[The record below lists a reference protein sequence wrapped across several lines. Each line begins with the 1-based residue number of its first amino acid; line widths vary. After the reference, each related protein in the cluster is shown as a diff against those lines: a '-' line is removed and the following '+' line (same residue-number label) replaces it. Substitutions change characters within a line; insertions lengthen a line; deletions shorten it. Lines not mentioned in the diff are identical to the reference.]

1 LPRSAQPTTA
11 GTSPALARA
20 TELYQQARGEI
31 AAYAIEA
38 AMSRLDEAVSALA
51 DDDSEGAVELRLRVA
66 MSRTWGTFASDP
78 QSTQGELDR
87 VASEANR
94 LGLAHL
100 VPLAMLQQG
109 VLWTRLGEHA
119 RALSALERIEPY
131 ESLLSVEDRVR
142 LLINRGTTASLLL
155 KTEEAS
161 ADLGEAAALAQE
173 AGLDRF
179 AYMALHNR
187 GFVEFL
193 RGDLPAALR
202 LMDEADRLDAP
213 VDRGIAHLDRG
224 RVLIEAGL
232 VTDAWETLQTAR
244 TSLAEAGL
252 ETEADEV
259 ELDLARCEVLLARGD
274 DAVMRLTP
282 LIERFA
288 ARAARFREIEARVL
302 RCEAVAFSAE
312 VAPRVGEAEA
322 LARDAGAVDARL
334 ADVAGALYA
343 ESLVRTGRA
352 GDASVRAVQSLARST
367 QLARRCLARRVAVDL
382 ALAKGNESAARRTL
396 RAVADDL
403 RTARRG
409 VSSLDLKTGMA
420 LHASPLA
427 VTDVALAARSGSGAR
442 VLAVTERWRT
452 ATGSMPQ
459 VRPSDDPPEQALW
472 TMLRKLRS
480 DQRDAEPGADLA
492 ENRRAVSRTVRAL
505 RETSWARDLGD
516 TADDVAASTAEIRAV
531 LADRHTALTS
541 MAITGDS
548 LVAVVVRPGRRFKL
562 VTVAGA
568 RDILELG
575 RQASADVEA
584 LARITS
590 SVHGSSL
597 RSGIAGSLLGTLE
610 ALDRAL
616 STALPAGSD
625 PLLLVPPAQ
634 LAALPWAMLPSL
646 RGRSITVS
654 LSATHWVRHDVSVA
668 NPLVRA
674 VAGPDLRSAGAE
686 QAAVAA
692 TWRQPDE
699 PWSTGHD
706 FRDGLVTSDLVHVAA
721 HGQHEPDNPLFSSLL
736 LADGPTFVH
745 EVEGLRVRA
754 RHVVLSACRA
764 GRVNVRAGDEA
775 LGLTACL
782 LAFGVSTVVAPVS
795 VIDDELALATM
806 TAYHEGLSSG
816 LDAASALAAA
826 TSDGPLLAASFT
838 CFGAGWRST

>member
-1 LPRSAQPTTA
+1 LATSTQPTA
-11 GTSPALARA
+11 SGTNRALARA
-20 TELYQQARGEI
+20 TELYEQARGDI
-31 AAYAIEA
+31 SAYAIEA
-38 AMSRLDEAVSALA
+38 AMLRLDEAVAALS
-51 DDDSEGAVELRLRVA
+51 DESSMGAAELRLRIA
-66 MSRTWGTFASDP
+66 MSRTWSSFASDP
-78 QSTQGELDR
+78 EGTQRELDR
-87 VASEANR
+87 VAAEAQR
-94 LGLAHL
+94 LGFVHV

-119 RALSALERIEPY
+119 RAFDALERIAPY
-131 ESLLSVEDRVR
+131 EQLLSIDDRVR

-155 KTEEAS
+155 NTEAAS

-244 TSLAEAGL
+244 ASLAEAGL

-259 ELDLARCEVLLARGD
+259 ELDLARCEVLLARGY
-274 DAVMRLTP
+274 DAVARVTP
-282 LIERFA
+282 LIHRFA
-288 ARAARFREIEARVL
+288 ARAARVREIEARVL
-302 RCEAVAFSAE
+302 RSEALAFGPE
-312 VAPRVGEAEA
+312 VNGGDVDAEA
-322 LARDAGAVDARL
+322 LARDAAAVDPRL
-334 ADVAGALYA
+334 GDVAGTLYV

-352 GDASVRAVQSLARST
+352 AGASLRAVQSLARST

-382 ALAKGNESAARRTL
+382 ALARGDEATARRTL

-442 VLAVTERWRT
+442 VLAVTENWRT

-472 TMLRKLRS
+472 TMLRKLRA
-480 DQRDAEPGADLA
+480 DQRDAAAGADLA
-492 ENRRAVSRTVRAL
+492 ENRRAISRTVRAL

-516 TADDVAASTAEIRAV
+516 TADDVAASTAEIRAA
-531 LADRHTALTS
+531 LSERHTSMTS
-541 MAITGDS
+541 MAITGEQ
-548 LVAVVVRPGRRFKL
+548 LVAVVVHPGGRYEL

-568 RDILELG
+568 REILELA
-575 RQASADVEA
+575 RQASADLDA
-584 LARITS
+584 LARVAS
-590 SVHGSSL
+590 SVQGSAL
-597 RSGIAGSLLGTLE
+597 RAGITGSLTGTLST
-610 ALDRAL
+610 LDRAL
-616 STALPAGSD
+616 SPALPTGRD
-625 PLLLVPPAQ
+625 PLLLVPPVQ

-646 RGRSITVS
+646 RGRSLTVS
-654 LSATHWVRHDVSVA
+654 LSATHWVRHDVVVE
-668 NPLVRA
+668 NPVVRA
-674 VAGPDLRSAGAE
+674 VAGPDLRLAHDE
-686 QAAVAA
+686 QEAVAA
-692 TWRQPDE
+692 TWHQPRGS
-699 PWSTGHD
+699 WSTGHD
-706 FRDGLVTSDLVHVAA
+706 FRDALVAADLVHVAA

-745 EVEGLRVRA
+745 EVEGLRVSA

-795 VIDDELALATM
+795 VVGDDLALATM
-806 TAYHEGLSSG
+806 TAYHEGLASG
-816 LDAASALAAA
+816 QDAATALAAA
-826 TSDGPLLAASFT
+826 TTDAPLLAASFT
-838 CFGAGWRST
+838 CFGAPWRRV